1 MLTFFSHYF
10 PEYIRTYLCFTSS
23 LDTSTPLGA
32 DILLD
37 RLYDGSI
44 RSVSDFTI
52 APIQKHGSNKSYQ
65 QINAKNIIFI
75 QKHGSINK
83 SYQQFYAK
91 NLIFIQKH
99 GSNKF

>member
-1 MLTFFSHYF
+1 MFLYRCYGKIWYRSYTTIIQSVQEYVSSHIFQPLFPKIHRNLLTFFSHYF

-44 RSVSDFTI
+44 RSVS
-52 APIQKHGSNKSYQ
+52 
-65 QINAKNIIFI
+65 NI
-75 QKHGSINK
+75 SIK
-83 SYQQFYAK
+83 GF
-91 NLIFIQKH
+91 
-99 GSNKF
+99 